1 MRAAVIGGG
10 AWGTALATVLA
21 NNGYAVT
28 IWSYEA
34 DVAASIT
41 ERHENHKYL
50 PGATLPPGIRGTV
63 DLAEALREV
72 ELIVAANPSHV
83 TRGVMAKAVPHLPSA
98 VLNRERYTAATGTVR
113 NAHHRLGSWHCS
125 D

>member
-50 PGATLPPGIRGTV
+50 PGATLPPAG
-63 DLAEALREV
+63 
-72 ELIVAANPSHV
+72 PSIWP
-83 TRGVMAKAVPHLPSA
+83 RRCAKS
-98 VLNRERYTAATGTVR
+98 
-113 NAHHRLGSWHCS
+113 S
-125 D
+125 